1 LIVFHALLRIKEG
14 IIKLRREEVKTM
26 NLIEKVFN
34 EMSTDGDGNDKQSA
48 IMEDEYTDAP
58 VDQQKA
64 IDRVFIALCGW
75 SLRTLIKG
83 HKATESYN
91 PYK

>member
-1 LIVFHALLRIKEG
+1 MEA
-14 IIKLRREEVKTM
+14 TM
-26 NLIEKVFN
+26 
-34 EMSTDGDGNDKQSA
+34 
-48 IMEDEYTDAP
+48 
-58 VDQQKA
+58 DQQKT

-75 SLRTLIKG
+75 SLRDLIKG

>member
-1 LIVFHALLRIKEG
+1 
-14 IIKLRREEVKTM
+14 M
-26 NLIEKVFN
+26 NLIEKVFA
-34 EMSTDGDGNDKQSA
+34 EMSTDADGNNKQA
-48 IMEDEYTDAP
+48 QIMENEYTDATK
-58 VDQQKA
+58 DQQKA

-75 SLRTLIKG
+75 SVKTLIEG

>member
-1 LIVFHALLRIKEG
+1 
-14 IIKLRREEVKTM
+14 M
-26 NLIEKVFN
+26 NLIEKVLK
-34 EMSTDGDGNDKQSA
+34 EMSTDADADDRQAEILK
-48 IMEDEYTDAP
+48 EEYMHAT
-58 VDQQKA
+58 VNQQKA

-91 PYK
+91 PYA